1 MLACIFH
8 VTESTLSLNLGSW
21 KARKLQLAKRLL
33 AALWTLSPKSLV
45 LQWSTEPNSIWRGE
59 FFIEFIHELS
69 EPVVLMYQNDSDWI
83 NPKKMV
89 STKKIQLQRWSPPWV
104 FLEWINLPSKVTSKL
119 PVVPG
124 SFICFTFTPGHKVL
138 GLVPLVCLWIISMS
152 ARDPLS
158 TGKTVSLDL
167 GNSDLQ

>member
-83 NPKKMV
+83 NPKK
-89 STKKIQLQRWSPPWV
+89 KW
-104 FLEWINLPSKVTSKL
+104 
-119 PVVPG
+119 
-124 SFICFTFTPGHKVL
+124 
-138 GLVPLVCLWIISMS
+138 LVPKKYNS
-152 ARDPLS
+152 RGDPLLESSWSGS
-158 TGKTVSLDL
+158 TCRPRWLRSCQWSLDL
-167 GNSDLQ
+167 SFASHSHLATRSWDWCPWCVSG